1 MAKTSP
7 SKGLLSKLFGKETDD
22 DIELP
27 NESGKTDKRLPKKK
41 KSPLENIMSGYSTL
55 KGLGAKTAK

>member
-7 SKGLLSKLFGKETDD
+7 SKSLLSKLFGKDTDD

-27 NESGKTDKRLPKKK
+27 NESGKRDKRLPKK
-41 KSPLENIMSGYSTL
+41 SPLEGIMEGYKTL
-55 KGLGAKTAK
+55 KGLGKSK

>member
-7 SKGLLSKLFGKETDD
+7 SRSLMSKLFGKETDA

-27 NESGKTDKRLPKKK
+27 NESGKEDKRLPKKK
-41 KSPLENIMSGYSTL
+41 KSPLDNIMSGYSAL
-55 KGLGAKTAK
+55 KGLGKATK